1 MSLFQAGQYTIRRK
15 IFKLFGGAFHIYD
28 ASGHIVGYT
37 KMKAFKLKEDLR
49 MYESERMQKE
59 IFSIQARNVIDFA
72 ATYDVV
78 AGGVP
83 VGAFQRKG
91 LKSILKDEWFILDTA
106 DRKIGLITE
115 DNAALALVRRFLCN
129 LVPQSFNCQVGGEK
143 VCVFKQH
150 FNPFVMKMT
159 VEFTDQSDD
168 YRDLLMAA
176 GILLCAIEGR
186 QK

>member
-1 MSLFQAGQYTIRRK
+1 MSYFQEDRYTIRRK

-28 ASGHIVGYT
+28 AAGRVVGYT

-49 MYESERMQKE
+49 MYESEDMQKE
-59 IFSIQARNVIDFA
+59 IFSIQARHVIDFA
-72 ATYDVV
+72 ATYDVS
-78 AGGVP
+78 ANGAP
-83 VGAFQRKG
+83 VGALQRKG
-91 LKSILKDEWFILDTA
+91 LKSIIKDEWFILDTQN
-106 DRKIGLITE
+106 RKIGLITE
-115 DNAALALVRRFLCN
+115 DNAGLALVRRFLCN
-129 LVPQSFNCQVGGEK
+129 LVPQSFDCQLGGEK

-159 VEFTDQSDD
+159 VTFHHHDD
-168 YRDLLMAA
+168 AHRDLLMAA